1 MVQEAEEELLASQV
15 TPNRPD
21 LPEAQPPRSAAPG
34 GPALPGC
41 LLPARPH
48 PEDNA
53 AGDCH
58 QLRLPLRSIDLASG
72 FVYSNSWTG
81 GILIRV
87 ALVWGGFVCWVFFLN
102 DNEETL

>member
-1 MVQEAEEELLASQV
+1 MVQEAEEEFPASQV

-21 LPEAQPPRSAAPG
+21 LPEDSHPGLQDPRGPARVPAPAQPQ
-34 GPALPGC
+34 
-41 LLPARPH
+41 
-48 PEDNA
+48 PEDDA

-81 GILIRV
+81 GILIR
-87 ALVWGGFVCWVFFLN
+87 GGFGLGRVCLLGFFK
-102 DNEETL
+102 